1 MKTNT
6 NASNAIN
13 LSAANTAPSSAANGI
28 PNCSDFSL
36 AGAVNEETVPATAGV
51 PKAVSALTL
60 ACNGTTVQVA
70 DYQVHQEL
78 SECVDSM
85 LFDSDTN
92 IAYLSAKTS
101 DGRFT
106 ASVDL
111 MVRGEV
117 SVTYKG
123 KTYRKPSQFPKELRD
138 RIKAHPGS
146 WEFSDGEKDLS
157 KLSDEELSF
166 LMEQFDPDNCALEDE
181 DELYIS
187 CNNWF
192 EYIYTVRGE
201 GYEQADG
208 VLFEENLATLSND
221 DLQVAMLTFAKEVIE
236 IVVERCENAAIRPG
250 SGAAKK

>member
-6 NASNAIN
+6 NVSNTTA
-13 LSAANTAPSSAANGI
+13 LSSNTLSNTP
-28 PNCSDFSL
+28 FSV
-36 AGAVNEETVPATAGV
+36 AGASETLAVPGGPGV
-51 PKAVSALTL
+51 PKAVSALSL
-60 ACNGTTVQVA
+60 ICNGTTVQMM
-70 DYQVHQEL
+70 DYKVYLAL

-111 MVRGEV
+111 MVRGEA

-123 KTYRKPSQFPKELRD
+123 KTYRKPSQFPQELRN

-146 WEFSDGEKDLS
+146 WEYSNGEKDLS
-157 KLSDEELSF
+157 KLSDEELHF
-166 LMEQFDPDNCALEDE
+166 LMEQFDPENCAEEDD

-201 GYEQADG
+201 GYEHTDG

-236 IVVERCENAAIRPG
+236 IGVERETAANRHR